1 MGGRGRGRG
10 RGWNRDAAAAAQ
22 AGPAQ
27 GGAAAAGAVPRPPRA
42 PQNRPDLAAQM
53 GQMNLGRPA
62 QPQPQPSSSGMAE
75 GRPTQPQPSGS
86 GAGGASGSSSSSA
99 PLGRGNMRGR
109 RTMDTPARVLK
120 TRPDSLST
128 KQGAITRDAAA
139 QKFVVNYFRL
149 RTVPTWVLHQYRVDI
164 APEEERTGTRKYL
177 LRSHQERLG
186 GYIFDGT
193 VLYTQS
199 RLTTQQNPELTL
211 TSSNRE
217 GTVFTITIRHVGQ
230 VDYGDYAYVQ
240 VYNLI
245 LRNCITSLGLQLV
258 GRDYYDPIAKVLVPQ
273 HGMELWPGYKT
284 SIRQHESSILLCVDV
299 TWKVMR
305 NDTVLDMFRLLHQ
318 RNPQNLRNALEREVV
333 GCVVLTQYNNKTYR
347 VDDIDWEKNP
357 ASTFNFKGEQISY
370 AEYMKRKYGIEIK
383 DMRQPLLISRASARD
398 RRAGVDEIICLIPEV
413 CHCTGLTDAMRG
425 NHRLMQDLAVHTRV
439 DPAQRIQGLMDFNR
453 RLLTN
458 QQAVAQL
465 AMFDMSLEKD
475 LVTVNGRVEV
485 AEQIMFGGNGTTKKT
500 HDWTRDLR
508 GKPLLT
514 PKILDYWVVLVPT
527 QLHADTMSF
536 ITAGLQVAASG
547 MNFNMH
553 DPQIVKMQSGNAGEY
568 SKVLDKVLDH
578 SQPKLIMCVV
588 QGNRADVYSAIKKK
602 CCVDRAVPTQVIQ
615 AKNVT
620 KPQAARLSIAS
631 KVAIQ
636 MCCKIGGAPWTVSIP
651 LSDLMVVGFD
661 VCHDTATRGTDQGA
675 MVASLDKAMS
685 RYYSTV
691 TAHRSGEE
699 LSTNLAASIGSAVR
713 KYREV
718 NGRLPGRI
726 IIYRDGVG
734 EGQIPY
740 VATTE
745 LECIKVA
752 LNNLYNGQEMKMTF
766 VIVTKRINTRIFTD
780 KRMNAPPGS
789 VVDDVITDPEKYDF
803 FLVSQSVGQGTVSP
817 TSYNV
822 IYDTMGLPAERLQRL
837 TYKLC
842 YLYFNWNGTVRVPA
856 PCQYAHKLAFLVG
869 QSIHRPIHGG
879 LEDLLYFL

>member
-1 MGGRGRGRG
+1 
-10 RGWNRDAAAAAQ
+10 
-22 AGPAQ
+22 
-27 GGAAAAGAVPRPPRA
+27 
-42 PQNRPDLAAQM
+42 
-53 GQMNLGRPA
+53 
-62 QPQPQPSSSGMAE
+62 
-75 GRPTQPQPSGS
+75 
-86 GAGGASGSSSSSA
+86 
-99 PLGRGNMRGR
+99 MRGR

-245 LRNCITSLGLQLV
+245 LRYCMTALGLQLV
-258 GRDYYDPIAKVLVPQ
+258 GRDYYDPAAKISVPQ
-273 HGMELWPGYKT
+273 HGGMELWPGYKT
-284 SIRQHESSILLCVDV
+284 SIRQHESSILNCVDV

-305 NDTVLDMFRLLHQ
+305 IDTVLDELRKLHQ
-318 RNPQNLRNALEREVV
+318 RWTTTEELEAAFRDEVA
-333 GCVVLTQYNNKTYR
+333 GCVVLTKYNNKTYR
-347 VDDIDWEKNP
+347 VDSVDWGKNP
-357 ASTFNFKGEQISY
+357 ASTFDWRGEQISF
-370 AEYMKRKYGIEIK
+370 AEYMKRKYNIGIR
-383 DMRQPLLISRASARD
+383 DMKQPLLVSKASTRD
-398 RRAGVDEIICLIPEV
+398 RRAGMAEEICLIPEV
-413 CHCTGLTDAMRG
+413 CYCTGLTDAMRA
-425 NHRLMQDLAVHTRV
+425 NYRLMQELAVHTRM
-439 DPAQRIQGLMDFNR
+439 DPGKRIQKLMDFNQK
-453 RLLTN
+453 LLTN
-458 QQAVAQL
+458 QQAVAKL
-465 AMFDMSLEKD
+465 KMFDMSLENN
-475 LVTVNGRVEV
+475 LVTVDGRVEV
-485 AEQIMFGGNGTTKKT
+485 AEQIICGGNGTTKKT

-568 SKVLDKVLDH
+568 SKVLDKVLDQ

-588 QGNRADVYSAIKKK
+588 LGNRAEVYSAIKKK

-661 VCHDTATRGTDQGA
+661 VFHDNKVKGRSQGA
-675 MVASLDKAMS
+675 MVASLDQAMS

-691 TAHRSGEE
+691 TAHRTGEE
-699 LSTNLAASIGSAVR
+699 LSTNLAASVVCALR

-718 NGRLPGRI
+718 NDGRLPGRI

-740 VATTE
+740 VITTE
-745 LECIKVA
+745 LNNVKVA
-752 LNNLYNGQEMKMTF
+752 LNKVYNGQDVKMAY
-766 VIVTKRINTRIFTD
+766 VIVTKRINTRIFTNE
-780 KRMNAPPGS
+780 RRNAPPGS

-817 TSYNV
+817 TSYNRMPV
-822 IYDTMGLPAERLQRL
+822 VNVH
-837 TYKLC
+837 K
-842 YLYFNWNGTVRVPA
+842 TV
-856 PCQYAHKLAFLVG
+856 
-869 QSIHRPIHGG
+869 
-879 LEDLLYFL
+879 